1 MFTMMWVNVLTLF
14 LQYCMLFISPN
25 RSVSMLINNGKIME
39 DIRMQKQDII
49 HDTKKQIINI
59 ARQLFSDYSY
69 LGVSMSDIAKKVNI
83 TKGALYY
90 YFTGKV
96 EIYQE
101 VLDEAFASLS
111 FAIIEANNGKNTKNK
126 LFNLV
131 KNYLD
136 FGLKEKN
143 LIKALTLKL
152 SPANRQLSEYIIK
165 LREQM
170 IDLIQPII
178 KEVSVTKKAIK
189 KNDSR
194 MLSSL
199 LMGMMDGLLLEY
211 SLLNKKI
218 NSEKV
223 SNQII
228 TILF

>member
-1 MFTMMWVNVLTLF
+1 
-14 LQYCMLFISPN
+14 
-25 RSVSMLINNGKIME
+25 ME
-39 DIRMQKQDII
+39 NIKTHGQDII
-49 HDTKKQIINI
+49 QDTKKQIINI

-90 YFTGKV
+90 HFTGKV

-101 VLDEAFASLS
+101 VLDEVFIGLS
-111 FAIIEANNGKNTKNK
+111 SAIVKANSEKNTKKK
-126 LFNLV
+126 LFTLV

-136 FGLKEKN
+136 FGFKEKN
-143 LIKALTLKL
+143 LIKILTLKL
-152 SPANRQLSEYIIK
+152 SPANRQISEYIIEM
-165 LREQM
+165 RERT
-170 IDLIQPII
+170 IDLIHPII
-178 KEVSVTKKAIK
+178 KEVFVNKKTIK
-189 KNDSR
+189 KIDSR

-223 SNQII
+223 SSQII
-228 TILF
+228 TVLF

>member
-1 MFTMMWVNVLTLF
+1 MENT
-14 LQYCMLFISPN
+14 
-25 RSVSMLINNGKIME
+25 KI
-39 DIRMQKQDII
+39 QKQDII
-49 HDTKKQIINI
+49 QDTKKQIIDI

-90 YFTGKV
+90 HFTGKV

-101 VLDEAFASLS
+101 VLDEVFVGLSSAIVRAANEKDAKGKIFA
-111 FAIIEANNGKNTKNK
+111 
-126 LFNLV
+126 LV

-136 FGLKEKN
+136 FGFKEKN

-152 SPANRQLSEYIIK
+152 SPANRQISEYIIRS
-165 LREQM
+165 REQT
-170 IDLIQPII
+170 INLIQPII
-178 KEVSVTKKAIK
+178 KEAFVNKKAIK
-189 KNDSR
+189 KADSR

-218 NSEKV
+218 NSRKV

-228 TILF
+228 TVLF

>member
-1 MFTMMWVNVLTLF
+1 MGIV
-14 LQYCMLFISPN
+14 
-25 RSVSMLINNGKIME
+25 KI
-39 DIRMQKQDII
+39 QGQDII
-49 HDTKKQIINI
+49 QDTKKQIVNI

-90 YFTGKV
+90 HFTGKV
-96 EIYQE
+96 EIYQK
-101 VLDEAFASLS
+101 VLDEVFIGLS
-111 FAIIEANNGKNTKNK
+111 SAIIRAANEKDAKRK
-126 LFNLV
+126 IFALV

-136 FGLKEKN
+136 FGFKEKN

-152 SPANRQLSEYIIK
+152 SPANRQISEYIIK
-165 LREQM
+165 SREQT

-178 KEVSVTKKAIK
+178 KEVFANKKAIK
-189 KNDSR
+189 KIDSR

-228 TILF
+228 TVLF

>member
-1 MFTMMWVNVLTLF
+1 MRIIKT
-14 LQYCMLFISPN
+14 
-25 RSVSMLINNGKIME
+25 
-39 DIRMQKQDII
+39 QKQDII
-49 HDTKKQIINI
+49 QDTKKQIIDI

-90 YFTGKV
+90 HFTGKV

-101 VLDEAFASLS
+101 VLDEVFIGLS
-111 FAIIEANNGKNTKNK
+111 SAIVKTNSEKNTKRK
-126 LFNLV
+126 LFTLV

-136 FGLKEKN
+136 FGFKEKN
-143 LIKALTLKL
+143 LIKVLTLKL
-152 SPANRQLSEYIIK
+152 SPNNRQISEYIIEM
-165 LREQM
+165 REQT

-178 KEVSVTKKAIK
+178 KEVFSSKKIIK
-189 KNDSR
+189 KIDSR